1 MMSMSFSVIF
11 NATVISILFSCYY
24 HLLSSQFH
32 STCHRYQC
40 FLMSSSSPVIT
51 IPFNS
56 SPLSMI
62 FNVIFC
68 HLQCHSQF
76 QCFSTLLS
84 FPVITVPSN
93 SSSPKCHHC
102 SIQPVVIKVVNVSN
116 FIKAKT
122 SHYKF
127 FQLVI
132 HMEKISP
139 DLSVMSYF
147 KEQQSPH
154 AWKPFNYLKDVLS
167 N

>member
-1 MMSMSFSVIF
+1 MSMSFSVIF

-76 QCFSTLLS
+76 QYFSKLLS
-84 FPVITVPSN
+84 FPVITIPLKSASLSMISN
-93 SSSPKCHHC
+93 VFVIYMLSLFHSTLHRQSVITAPVNFLLSS
-102 SIQPVVIKVVNVSN
+102 
-116 FIKAKT
+116 FIKAMT

-127 FQLVI
+127 IHRVI
-132 HMEKISP
+132 HMEKTPP
-139 DLSVMSYF
+139 DLSVIS
-147 KEQQSPH
+147 KRD
-154 AWKPFNYLKDVLS
+154 L
-167 N
+167 